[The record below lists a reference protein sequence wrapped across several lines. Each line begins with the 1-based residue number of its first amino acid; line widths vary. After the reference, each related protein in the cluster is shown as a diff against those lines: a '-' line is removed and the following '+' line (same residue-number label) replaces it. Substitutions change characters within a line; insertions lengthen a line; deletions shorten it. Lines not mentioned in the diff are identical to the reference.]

1 MCLWKK
7 PQIFPAEG
15 LELVLPVNLITI
27 ESVPGGSAL
36 TGTGLMRKDSDNV
49 FVYYLSTG
57 LFTGLFIQLQL
68 SIFLPCYIEQRALEQ
83 IIKQCA
89 AM

>member
-15 LELVLPVNLITI
+15 LKFVLPANLITI
-27 ESVPGGSAL
+27 ESVPGGSTL

-49 FVYYLSTG
+49 FLCYLSTG
-57 LFTGLFIQLQL
+57 LCSPLQL

>member
-57 LFTGLFIQLQL
+57 LFIQLQL

-83 IIKQCA
+83 IISVLQCET
-89 AM
+89 M